1 MLKPIRYAIPAVAA
15 FTCLAFLQDDF
26 DPEQKQLLI
35 ASFEEVWTAV
45 KDIHYDPDLGG
56 LDWQGVYEKYRPRIE
71 NASSNEEGRDIMN
84 EMLGLLGQ
92 THIGVIP
99 ASAYDDL
106 HGKNKGDYT
115 PGIELRILDGR
126 AIVTRVEARSPAGAL
141 GVKPG
146 WEIIRVD
153 GKPVAPIIERN
164 EETYSKTTLK
174 DMNGAK
180 AVEGLINGQASQA
193 VEIEFNDGKG
203 VKTLKLD
210 RAEPKGEKTT
220 FGAMPSDHFWV
231 ETSYTKDDVR
241 IISFNIWL
249 NP

>member
-15 FTCLAFLQDDF
+15 LACLAFLQDDF

-35 ASFEEVWTAV
+35 ASFEEVWTTV

-92 THIGVIP
+92 THIKVIP
-99 ASAYDDL
+99 ASTYDDL
-106 HGKNKGDYT
+106 HGENKGDYT

-126 AIVTRVEARSPAGAL
+126 AIVTRVEAKSPAGAL

-146 WEIIRVD
+146 WEIVKVD

-210 RAEPKGEKTT
+210 RVEPKGEKTT